1 MKPHSNLHALSN
13 PLLALQAAMG
23 QQGLM
28 LDAGKDAL
36 LADAADT
43 GFAGIMAKQL
53 AQVSGEESMVAAEH
67 QATTPVDAASAQEA
81 DEQGAAVTAMP
92 EPVWA
97 MELPVMPE
105 QAVPGLLNLPVEPKA
120 NLPVQTTV
128 DAMSTAA
135 RGTETSPMQ
144 RVHGEAVSSAPVTE
158 LPVANR
164 AASVSV
170 ATSEAGTPG
179 AAQPTDIKLNAS
191 LPEQPAT
198 DAIKTQPTPA
208 LAGAPVPVSTS
219 VPSSVS
225 MARYTSTNTE
235 RRTPSTVA
243 NTSAA
248 SSKDTG
254 PTVGT
259 ANLANRAD
267 VPRQGMPAATLPLDE
282 QATLIEA
289 PDSLSVRWSASSQQ
303 ASRTEAV
310 DAADVVGAGMLQT
323 KPADVL
329 KSAPSVVPTKSMD
342 TPAVAARSVEA
353 KVPGNVPLPLAGS
366 VVSDAVVPEAL
377 MTMPTMAP
385 AVPQGASVAT
395 KLTEGTA
402 PLTLGALLATGG
414 GASRSA
420 PSTVEAVTLRSIQRS
435 TDASREVAQPL
446 QNQFLAK
453 FANGVD
459 ESLLP
464 ETPSMPMAT
473 TAAPV
478 AGVLAEAVRSQH
490 DQGLQGYDSTSM
502 PTGMSLPA
510 VASQVFQQ
518 PIRHEAASLQQTVG
532 TAAFTDELI
541 GQVNVWVKQSAQEGP
556 MTAELHLNP
565 ADMGPV
571 LIRIEVDGNLAQV
584 NFAAQQADTRQAI
597 ESSMSMLSASLK
609 EVGIQ
614 LSGSGVSDQGASS
627 QQAWG
632 FDGRGEGGQPR
643 QSSQAFA
650 MAAQQ
655 NQSAARGATDALPE
669 PWLPNT
675 PSRPGG
681 AATGLDLYA

>member
-28 LDAGKDAL
+28 LDASKDAL

-67 QATTPVDAASAQEA
+67 QATTPVEASSVQEA
-81 DEQGAAVTAMP
+81 DEQGAAFAAMP
-92 EPVWA
+92 EQGWA

-105 QAVPGLLNLPVEPKA
+105 QAMTALLNQPVEPKA
-120 NLPVQTTV
+120 TVQVQTASDV
-128 DAMSTAA
+128 MPKSA
-135 RGTETSPMQ
+135 RTTETSPLLGT
-144 RVHGEAVSSAPVTE
+144 HEAFVPSSPVTE
-158 LPVANR
+158 LPQASRAALPTVAN
-164 AASVSV
+164 SV
-170 ATSEAGTPG
+170 AVNPG
-179 AAQPTDIKLNAS
+179 AVQPAETKLTAS
-191 LPEQPAT
+191 LPDQPAADAPKTKPIPVLADDSAPGTASSPSSTAAVRSALT
-198 DAIKTQPTPA
+198 DIERGKPVSSATASAERGKDIGRSLDAASMVNHVDGPRQ
-208 LAGAPVPVSTS
+208 LVSSSPVPEGRPTLMEA
-219 VPSSVS
+219 PGI
-225 MARYTSTNTE
+225 TSTRLSETSPQ
-235 RRTPSTVA
+235 TAHASAGSTAVV
-243 NTSAA
+243 S
-248 SSKDTG
+248 G
-254 PTVGT
+254 
-259 ANLANRAD
+259 AD
-267 VPRQGMPAATLPLDE
+267 V
-282 QATLIEA
+282 
-289 PDSLSVRWSASSQQ
+289 SQTQ
-303 ASRTEAV
+303 
-310 DAADVVGAGMLQT
+310 
-323 KPADVL
+323 PADVL
-329 KSAPSVVPTKSMD
+329 RATPSVAIAKPMD
-342 TPAVAARSVEA
+342 TPAVKAPEV
-353 KVPGNVPLPLAGS
+353 VPLSQSGA
-366 VVSDAVVPEAL
+366 VVSDAKVPDAVLPEAL
-377 MTMPTMAP
+377 RTMPAWTS
-385 AVPQGASVAT
+385 AVPQVTNGAAKVS
-395 KLTEGTA
+395 EGVT
-402 PLTLGALLATGG
+402 PLTLGAMLATARGVT
-414 GASRSA
+414 RSE

-453 FANGVD
+453 FANAVD

-464 ETPSMPMAT
+464 ETPPMPMAT

-478 AGVLAEAVRSQH
+478 AGVLAEAVRPQH
-490 DQGLQGYDSTSM
+490 DQGLQGYDNTSM
-502 PTGMSLPA
+502 PTGLSLPA

-571 LIRIEVDGNLAQV
+571 LIRIEVDGNQAQV

-609 EVGIQ
+609 EAGIQ

-655 NQSAARGATDALPE
+655 NQPSARGAPEALPE

-675 PSRPGG
+675 PSRPSSS
-681 AATGLDLYA
+681 ASGLDLYA